1 MSVPDQS
8 HINRVRDALWQRSGG
23 ASVMVGSGFS
33 RNALGVRPDAG
44 KPLTWCELARE
55 MFNKLYPQSGDRSRS
70 DASTEMSATDGLL
83 RLAQEYEIA
92 FGKSDL
98 HRFLGKLIRND
109 DFKPGE
115 WHKRLMQLPWRDVFT
130 TNWDTLLER
139 TQPLVADRAYSVV
152 RNMDEIPLANG
163 PRIVKLHGS
172 FPAQF
177 PLIFTEEDY
186 RTYPKKFAPFVNTA
200 QQAMMETVF
209 CLIGFSGDDP
219 NFLQWSGWVRDNL
232 GEAAPKLYLAG
243 WLDLSHHRRRMLE
256 DRNVVPIDLARHPK
270 AGKWP
275 EHLRYHY
282 AMEWILCTLEQ
293 GRPYDVTEWPT
304 PTRQQYSQ
312 LPNYLHPVETIES
325 TVPKDEPQKL
335 TEIESGDLPDRVR
348 DTFEAW
354 AHNREIYPGWLV
366 VPANKRQVMSWN
378 TQDWEPLILRVLPDF
393 APVEQ
398 LQTIRELVWRHE
410 ILLERI
416 SSALESAAVKTLDP
430 IDCEARAVDRHEDPK
445 IEWIDVREAWRSIAL
460 ALVTVARHRFDRGLF
475 DQRIKLLSPFLDD
488 DPYVALRVYHE
499 RCLWAVCSMDF
510 KALEGL
516 LEDWRTE
523 NCDPAWMIRKAA
535 ILVEMGWDDKATEL
549 IDHALDTIRQIPA
562 DERSVAGPSREGW
575 ALYSKERIGNWDM
588 LSRRWAELAPLKCD
602 VSMEMHHVSNAI
614 RNIRDNRKT
623 STTQTFDLG
632 TQSTSW
638 NIISAD
644 SQAAVYSAI
653 RLCEVAGLPPSID
666 GVIVASGI
674 LQSAAEKL
682 SVSDLEMAI
691 RLVLRVSTY
700 DKDDTLG
707 SVLSRTR
714 VAALPVKSVNT
725 LVEIC
730 KGVIEYALPRM
741 AEVSVNTRDVFWTE
755 RVRVAIEVLSRLA
768 LRLSPDSAE
777 VIFDKALEYY
787 RNNQVAREPWLTGPV
802 RNLLKRSW
810 EALPKDRRSC
820 RVLDLVNAPIA
831 GMDNFTVIDRNY
843 PDPGELLH
851 GDDELS
857 SLLRTSDNEVLW
869 QQVISLLIRGLL
881 AGDHARERAARRIA
895 YVALWKQLTESERS
909 DIASALWS
917 EQHITHSVLP
927 DQTRI
932 LDWVFLLLPEPEPG
946 LAEQRFRRKWLT
958 NNAPRENAPSPDDI
972 LWQVGNALLSLGVHR
987 YPLNLSDDER
997 CFLIRVVDQ
1006 WSDIPIPSQSFG
1018 PMEIQIRQ
1026 PTRMAIFGLAS
1037 VLLEINIPESVG
1049 EKLYEKVKALNNSGL
1064 PAFRLLVGLVKVIPS
1079 RFEELVMLLRMGLV
1093 SDNTMQ
1099 AESAAEGLYLWL
1111 RTASKTIPRFLPP
1124 PDDLIREIGLIIATR
1139 RKAAL
1144 QQALGVAKWVF
1155 EEGSDSQKK
1164 IIRPLA
1170 LQGLG
1175 YLVEEL
1181 RYDREHE
1188 QDDKLDLPLLR
1199 SRSARLAQSMAT
1211 IGLEHDPAVA
1221 SWLKLIEEDPLPE
1234 VRHVKDPILVS
1245 QHEVTIPGE

>member
-8 HINRVRDALWQRSGG
+8 HINRVRDALWQRTGD

-33 RNALGVRPDAG
+33 RSALEVRPDTG
-44 KPLTWCELARE
+44 KPLTWRALARQ
-55 MFNKLYPQSGDRSRS
+55 MSHKLYPQSGDRSRS
-70 DASTEMSATDGLL
+70 NASTEMSATDDLL
-83 RLAQEYEIA
+83 RLAQEYETA

-152 RNMDEIPLANG
+152 RNMDEIPLAKG

-172 FPAQF
+172 FPTHF

-186 RTYPKKFAPFVNTA
+186 RTYPKKFAPFVNTV
-200 QQAMMETVF
+200 QQLMMETVF

-232 GEAAPKLYLAG
+232 GEAAPKIYLAG

-275 EHLRYHY
+275 EQLHHHY
-282 AMEWILCTLEQ
+282 AMEWILRTLEQ
-293 GRPYDVTEWPT
+293 GRPYDVTEWPAS
-304 PTRQQYSQ
+304 TRQQYA
-312 LPNYLHPVETIES
+312 PIPDYLHPVETVES

-335 TEIESGDLPDRVR
+335 PEIESGDLPDRVS
-348 DTFEAW
+348 DTLEAW

-366 VPANKRQVMSWN
+366 VPANKRQVLSRN
-378 TQDWEPLILRVLPDF
+378 TQDWESLILRVLPDF
-393 APVEQ
+393 APVER
-398 LQTIRELVWRHE
+398 LQAIWELVWRHE

-416 SSALESAAVKTLDP
+416 SSELESAAVTTLDL
-430 IDCEARAVDRHEDPK
+430 IDCEARTVDGLVDPK
-445 IEWIDVREAWRSIAL
+445 IGWSSVREAWRSIAMV
-460 ALVTVARHRFDRGLF
+460 LVTVARHRFDRGLF

-499 RCLWAVCSMDF
+499 RCLWAVYSMDL

-535 ILVEMGWDDKATEL
+535 ILVEMGWDDKSTEL

-575 ALYSKERIGNWDM
+575 ALYSKQRIGNWDM

-602 VSMEMHHVSNAI
+602 ASMEMHHVSNAI
-614 RNIRDNRKT
+614 RNIRDNRET

-653 RLCEVAGLPPSID
+653 RLCEVAGLPPFINQ
-666 GVIVASGI
+666 IIIASDI

-682 SVSDLEMAI
+682 SVSDTEMAI
-691 RLVLRVSTY
+691 RLVLRLSKTGNMLEY
-700 DKDDTLG
+700 AI
-707 SVLSRTR
+707 SRTR

-741 AEVSVNTRDVFWTE
+741 ARVSVNTRDVFWTG
-755 RVRVAIEVLSRLA
+755 RMRVAMEVLSRLV
-768 LRLSPDSAE
+768 LRLSSDSAE
-777 VIFDKALEYY
+777 VIFDKTLEYY
-787 RNNQVAREPWLTGPV
+787 QNHQIARDRWLTDSV

-810 EALPKDRRSC
+810 EALPKDRRRC
-820 RVLDLVNAPIA
+820 RVLDLVNAPIV
-831 GMDNFTVIDRNY
+831 GMDNFTVIDENY

-851 GDDELS
+851 DDDELS
-857 SLLRTSDNEVLW
+857 PLPRTSDNEVLW
-869 QQVISLLIRGLL
+869 QQVTSLLIRGLR
-881 AGDHARERAARRIA
+881 AGDEARERAFGRIA
-895 YVALWKQLTESERS
+895 YVALWDQLTETERS
-909 DIASALWS
+909 DIALALWS
-917 EQHITHSVLP
+917 GRHIAHSVLP

-958 NNAPRENAPSPDDI
+958 NNEPQENKSSPDDI
-972 LWQVGNALLSLGVHR
+972 LWQVGNALLSLRVHR

-1006 WSDIPIPSQSFG
+1006 WSDITIPSNSFG

-1064 PAFRLLVGLVKVIPS
+1064 PAFRLIAGLVKTLPI
-1079 RFEELVMLLRMGLV
+1079 RFDELVLLMRMGLV
-1093 SDNTMQ
+1093 SDNTTQ
-1099 AESAAEGLYLWL
+1099 GKDAVVGLHFWL
-1111 RTASKTIPRFLPP
+1111 RTTTETAPRLRLP
-1124 PDDLIREIGLIIATR
+1124 PDDLIREIGIMIATR

-1144 QQALGVAKWVF
+1144 QQALDVAKWMF
-1155 EEGSDSQKK
+1155 EKGSDSQKE

-1188 QDDKLDLPLLR
+1188 QDDNTPR
-1199 SRSARLAQSMAT
+1199 CAVAAVRSAKGNNST
-1211 IGLEHDPAVA
+1211 C
-1221 SWLKLIEEDPLPE
+1221 
-1234 VRHVKDPILVS
+1234 PINGNDGS
-1245 QHEVTIPGE
+1245 R

>member
-44 KPLTWCELARE
+44 KPLTWRALARE

-70 DASTEMSATDGLL
+70 EASTEMSATDGLL

-232 GEAAPKLYLAG
+232 GEAAPKIYLAG

-256 DRNVVPIDLARHPK
+256 DRNVVPIDIAHHPK

-275 EHLRYHY
+275 EHLRHHY
-282 AMEWILCTLEQ
+282 AMEWILCTLER
-293 GRPYDVTEWPT
+293 GRPYDITEWPAT
-304 PTRQQYSQ
+304 TRRQYSQ
-312 LPNYLHPVETIES
+312 IPEYLHPVETVES
-325 TVPKDEPQKL
+325 SVPKDEPRKL

-348 DTFEAW
+348 DTLEAW

-378 TQDWEPLILRVLPDF
+378 TKDWEPLILRVLPDF
-393 APVEQ
+393 APVGQ
-398 LQTIRELVWRHE
+398 LQAIRELVWRHE
-410 ILLERI
+410 ILPERI
-416 SSALESAAVKTLDP
+416 SSDLESAAVKTLDL
-430 IDCEARAVDRHEDPK
+430 IDCEARIVEGQVDPK
-445 IEWIDVREAWRSIAL
+445 IGWSSVREAWRSIAL

-499 RCLWAVCSMDF
+499 RCLWAVYSMDF

-523 NCDPAWMIRKAA
+523 NCDPAWMMRKAA
-535 ILVEMGWDDKATEL
+535 LLVEMGWDDKATEL
-549 IDHALDTIRQIPA
+549 IDHAVDTIRSIPA

-575 ALYSKERIGNWDM
+575 ALYSKQRIGNWDM

-602 VSMEMHHVSNAI
+602 ASMEMRHVSNAI
-614 RNIRDNRKT
+614 RNIRDNRET
-623 STTQTFDLG
+623 STKPSFDLG

-638 NIISAD
+638 NTISAD

-653 RLCEVAGLPPSID
+653 RLCEVAGLPPTINH
-666 GVIVASGI
+666 VIVAFDI
-674 LQSAAEKL
+674 MKSAAEKL
-682 SVSDLEMAI
+682 FVSNLEMAI
-691 RLVLRVSTY
+691 RLVLRLSI
-700 DKDDTLG
+700 KDNTLER
-707 SVLSRTR
+707 VLSRTR
-714 VAALPVKSVNT
+714 VATLPVKSVKT
-725 LVEIC
+725 LVDIC

-741 AEVSVNTRDVFWTE
+741 AGVNVHTCDVFWTG
-755 RVRVAIEVLSRLA
+755 RMRVAMEVLSRLA

-787 RNNQVAREPWLTGPV
+787 RNHQVARDRSLTDPV

-810 EALPKDRRSC
+810 EALPKDRRRC
-820 RVLDLVNAPIA
+820 RVLEMVNAPIA
-831 GMDNFTVIDRNY
+831 GMDNFTAVDEYY
-843 PDPGELLH
+843 PDPGELLDD
-851 GDDELS
+851 GDELS
-857 SLLRTSDNEVLW
+857 PLPRTSDNEVLW
-869 QQVISLLIRGLL
+869 QQVTSLLIRGLR
-881 AGDHARERAARRIA
+881 AGDEARERAAGRIA
-895 YVALWKQLTESERS
+895 YVALWAQLTETERS
-909 DIASALWS
+909 DIALALWS
-917 EQHITHSVLP
+917 EQHIAHSVLP

-932 LDWVFLLLPEPEPG
+932 LDWVFLLLPEPKPG

-958 NNAPRENAPSPDDI
+958 
-972 LWQVGNALLSLGVHR
+972 
-987 YPLNLSDDER
+987 
-997 CFLIRVVDQ
+997 
-1006 WSDIPIPSQSFG
+1006 
-1018 PMEIQIRQ
+1018 
-1026 PTRMAIFGLAS
+1026 
-1037 VLLEINIPESVG
+1037 
-1049 EKLYEKVKALNNSGL
+1049 K
-1064 PAFRLLVGLVKVIPS
+1064 
-1079 RFEELVMLLRMGLV
+1079 
-1093 SDNTMQ
+1093 
-1099 AESAAEGLYLWL
+1099 
-1111 RTASKTIPRFLPP
+1111 
-1124 PDDLIREIGLIIATR
+1124 
-1139 RKAAL
+1139 
-1144 QQALGVAKWVF
+1144 
-1155 EEGSDSQKK
+1155 
-1164 IIRPLA
+1164 
-1170 LQGLG
+1170 
-1175 YLVEEL
+1175 
-1181 RYDREHE
+1181 
-1188 QDDKLDLPLLR
+1188 
-1199 SRSARLAQSMAT
+1199 
-1211 IGLEHDPAVA
+1211 
-1221 SWLKLIEEDPLPE
+1221 
-1234 VRHVKDPILVS
+1234 
-1245 QHEVTIPGE
+1245 